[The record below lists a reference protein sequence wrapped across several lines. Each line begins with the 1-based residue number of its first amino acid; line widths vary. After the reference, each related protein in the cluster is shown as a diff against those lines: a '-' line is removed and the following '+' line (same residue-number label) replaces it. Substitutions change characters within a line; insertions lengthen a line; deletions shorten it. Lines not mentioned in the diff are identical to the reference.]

1 MIVGDIPSNPLW
13 NPTINCLLLIIAGV
27 SDVDNVYAKFLV
39 ATTPSTIAVNAASNE
54 KAVFPPT
61 VAEAGIGDK

>member
-1 MIVGDIPSNPLW
+1 MIVGLLPSNPFW
-13 NPTINCLLLIIAGV
+13 NPTINCLLLIVVAV

-54 KAVFPPT
+54 KAVLPPL